1 MLCLL
6 ERVKFNVK
14 NVAFM
19 LFHDFKGINKKVG
32 RTELNA
38 RGSTRFLT
46 SLIDKDLLSHV
57 K

>member
-6 ERVKFNVK
+6 EMVKFNVK
-14 NVAFM
+14 NMAFM
-19 LFHDFKGINKKVG
+19 LFHDFKDINKKVG
-32 RTELNA
+32 RTQLNA

-46 SLIDKDLLSHV
+46 SLIDIDLLSHV